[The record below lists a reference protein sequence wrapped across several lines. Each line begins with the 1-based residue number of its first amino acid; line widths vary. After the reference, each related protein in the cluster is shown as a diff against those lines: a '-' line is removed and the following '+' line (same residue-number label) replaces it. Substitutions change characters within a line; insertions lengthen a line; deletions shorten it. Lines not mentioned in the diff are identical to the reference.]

1 MRKILYSPPAL
12 IAYSIGTL
20 IALFFSLPQFNLLLY
35 PFNIIG
41 ILIAIL
47 GLILMGIA
55 RKLFKK
61 HKTPLILDTSSYL
74 IKEGVFSKSRN
85 PMYLGMLLV
94 LVGISIFSTNI
105 FALVTPIVFF
115 GLIKYIY
122 IKKEEK
128 MLTET
133 FGEEYLAYKKIVR
146 RWI

>member
-1 MRKILYSPPAL
+1 
-12 IAYSIGTL
+12 
-20 IALFFSLPQFNLLLY
+20 
-35 PFNIIG
+35 
-41 ILIAIL
+41 
-47 GLILMGIA
+47 MGIA

-61 HKTPLILDTSSYL
+61 HKTPLRLDTSSYL